1 MTLRWGTTGVNAK
14 RPETWKPERGIG
26 SVPNFFGTPDYGK
39 ISVNF
44 PNIPETAM
52 LAQSLQYIT
61 IEEYLEGEKESPIR
75 YEYVDGIV
83 FAMAG
88 SSDKHNQIAGNLYT
102 RLNLHLS
109 DNHCRAFMSD
119 MKLRIETTFYYP
131 DVMVACDPPEGR
143 DPYFRTQPVLVV
155 EVTSPS
161 TERTDKTE
169 KLRAYKGVPSL
180 REYLLL
186 SQERMAA
193 RLYRRVGDEWEVHVF
208 GRADDAVELES
219 VGLSLSLG
227 DIYRNVEVF

>member
-1 MTLRWGTTGVNAK
+1 MKQN
-14 RPETWKPERGIG
+14 PFDE
-26 SVPNFFGTPDYGK
+26 
-39 ISVNF
+39 ISV
-44 PNIPETAM
+44 ETY
-52 LAQSLQYIT
+52 LF
-61 IEEYLEGEKESPIR
+61 EEPLRQIR
-75 YEYVDGIV
+75 HEYVDGNI
-83 FAMAG
+83 FPMPETM
-88 SSDKHNQIAGNLYT
+88 DRHNLIAGNVLA
-102 RLNLHLS
+102 RLSFHLS
-109 DNHCRAFMSD
+109 ENNRCRVFMSD

-169 KLRAYKGVPSL
+169 KLRAYKGIPSL

-208 GRADDAVELES
+208 GRPDDEVQLES